1 MRQKKKFIP
10 PMILEEVSLQPGESI
25 LAGSIVNN
33 DFQLETAGQDVNNI
47 DAGEQ
52 DWNNSWEWGN

>member
-10 PMILEEVSLQPGESI
+10 PMIVEEVIFQPGESI

-47 DAGEQ
+47 NADDS
-52 DWNNSWEWGN
+52 DWNKNWEWGN